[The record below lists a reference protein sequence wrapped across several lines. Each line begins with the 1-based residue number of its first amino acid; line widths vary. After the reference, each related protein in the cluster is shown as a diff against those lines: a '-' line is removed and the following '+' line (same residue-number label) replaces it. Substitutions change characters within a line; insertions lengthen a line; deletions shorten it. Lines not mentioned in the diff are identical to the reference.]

1 MKRVLNPTRSK
12 AMWAFVALA
21 VVAAPALAAVVSK
34 TVFVRLN
41 GVDSNGNPSSSNG
54 GVGVGKV
61 YKDLTSGI
69 IVEVAAAAVTNDFGQ
84 ARFFANLGVPIRDP
98 QTNTWVTATNDVET
112 IGRPS
117 PNSNVAPAALVAV
130 CVPAL

>member
-1 MKRVLNPTRSK
+1 MKQFLIRTRNKVL
-12 AMWAFVALA
+12 WAFVSLALL
-21 VVAAPALAAVVSK
+21 AAPALAAVVSK

-41 GVDSNGNPSSSNG
+41 GVDSNGNPSASNG

-112 IGRPS
+112 VGPPS
-117 PNSNVAPAALVAV
+117 SNSNVAPAALVAV
-130 CVPAL
+130 YVPAL

>member
-1 MKRVLNPTRSK
+1 MKQFLIRTRNK
-12 AMWAFVALA
+12 ALWAFVSLALL
-21 VVAAPALAAVVSK
+21 AAPALAAVVSK

-41 GVDSNGNPSSSNG
+41 GVDSNGNPSASNG
-54 GVGVGKV
+54 SVGVGKV

-69 IVEVAAAAVTNDFGQ
+69 IVEVATAAVTNDFGQ

-112 IGRPS
+112 VGPPS
-117 PNSNVAPAALVAV
+117 SNSKVAAAALVAV
-130 CVPAL
+130 YVPAI